1 MLGRRM
7 ARIAEDAGGFAQRQL
22 PTTQLRS
29 AFCGLFCGGPKARHD
44 AATMLRELIDALRTR
59 CAPGARALGLAYEA
73 AAIAARHR
81 RVGTRWEPHLAASR
95 AVILRG
101 ADRCRKRERAL
112 VIGAGACF
120 DVPVAELAQIFSEV
134 ILADVAVST
143 VARQWQ
149 RRLPGRVRAVA
160 WDATGALAALAV
172 RRKTATAA
180 EIVSLLAGSDPG
192 TPPGGEADLV
202 VSANGL
208 SQFGLIP
215 AGRLSAADSDEEL
228 PACCLQAAAQRHL
241 AWLTDLARLDIA
253 PDGRELARRTIF
265 KNLNLR
271 APDHHW
277 RWDLAPIPEW
287 SREWHR
293 VHEVGAW
300 IDP

>member
-1 MLGRRM
+1 
-7 ARIAEDAGGFAQRQL
+7 
-22 PTTQLRS
+22 
-29 AFCGLFCGGPKARHD
+29 
-44 AATMLRELIDALRTR
+44 MLRELIDALRTR

-81 RVGTRWEPHLAASR
+81 RVGPHWEPHLAASR

-101 ADRCRKRERAL
+101 AERCQKRGRVL
-112 VIGAGACF
+112 VIGAGGCL
-120 DVPVAELAQIFSEV
+120 DVPVAELARTFSEV

-143 VARQWQ
+143 VARRWQ

-160 WDATGALAALAV
+160 WDATGALAALAD
-172 RRKTATAA
+172 RRKTATVA
-180 EIVSLLAGSDPG
+180 EVVSLLAGSDPG
-192 TPPGGEADLV
+192 DPPGGEPDLV

-228 PACCLQAAAQRHL
+228 PARCLHAAAQRHL
-241 AWLTDLARLDIA
+241 AWLAARPGVKVLLTDLTRLDVG

-265 KNLNLR
+265 ENLKLR
-271 APDHHW
+271 PPDQHW